1 MPLLSIPTNSSD
13 ELVEFGRIYEGNVFE
28 KDGVLNAVV
37 VEYNNKNYTLYK
49 DRNFSELVNKLD
61 PYKTISYI

>member
-1 MPLLSIPTNSSD
+1 MPTSGSD
-13 ELVEFGRIYEGNVFE
+13 EPVEFGRIYEGNVFE

>member
-1 MPLLSIPTNSSD
+1 MPTNGSD
-13 ELVEFGRIYEGNVFE
+13 EPVEFGRIYEGNVFE
-28 KDGVLNAVV
+28 KDGELNALV
-37 VEYNNKNYTLYK
+37 VEYNNKNYSLYK

>member
-1 MPLLSIPTNSSD
+1 MPTNDSD
-13 ELVEFGRIYEGNVFE
+13 EPVEFGRIYEGNVFE
-28 KDGVLNAVV
+28 KDGDLNAVV

-49 DRNFSELVNKLD
+49 DRNFSELVSKLD

>member
-1 MPLLSIPTNSSD
+1 MSTNSSD